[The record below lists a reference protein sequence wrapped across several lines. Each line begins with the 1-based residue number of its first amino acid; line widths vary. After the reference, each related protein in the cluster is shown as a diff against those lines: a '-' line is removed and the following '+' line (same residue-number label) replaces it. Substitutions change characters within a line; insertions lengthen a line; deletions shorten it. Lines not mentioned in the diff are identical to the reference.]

1 MGIPSRGIHGLR
13 EAGLSMSTAVIQV
26 PFEIVQKWQ
35 EIVNIIAE
43 IIHVPS
49 ALVMK
54 AEPPNIKVFVSSES
68 NGNPYERD
76 ELAPLNTGLYCE
88 TVMKTRQSLLVPDA
102 LRDEEW
108 KSNPDIKLGMISY
121 LGFPVTW
128 PDGQI
133 FGTICVLDKKENS
146 YSELYRK
153 FVLQCRDVLQADL
166 RTLAR
171 LSGEL
176 TRSEAYLEEA
186 QRLSHTGSFGWRV
199 STGEIVWSKES
210 FRIFGYDQSLA
221 VTLDM
226 VLQRAHPEDRALT
239 QTTLDRASRDG
250 KDFDYEYR
258 LLMPDGSIK
267 HVHVAAHAVGDQADQ
282 LEFIGAVMDVT
293 EARRVEEQMHQAR
306 ADLAHVAR
314 VTTLGE
320 LTAAIAHEI
329 NQPLT
334 TLVTQ
339 GRACLRW
346 LAHEPPNLGEGR
358 SSVEAMIDSGIRAAE
373 VISRLR
379 AMMKK
384 SAPHRDLLNIN
395 DAILAV
401 IALVGP
407 EAQRNRVL
415 LRTELSNDLPLV
427 LGDRIQLQQVILN
440 LIMNA
445 IEAMRGIDQ
454 TQRKVLVVSRKDESK
469 GALVEVQDSGAG
481 LEGLALD
488 RLFDAFYTT
497 KPDGL
502 GIGLA
507 VSRTI
512 IESHGGKLRALP
524 SVPRGAV
531 FQFQL
536 PTNGEV
542 IEQPL

>member
-1 MGIPSRGIHGLR
+1 
-13 EAGLSMSTAVIQV
+13 MS
-26 PFEIVQKWQ
+26 
-35 EIVNIIAE
+35 
-43 IIHVPS
+43 HV
-49 ALVMK
+49 V
-54 AEPPNIKVFVSSES
+54 
-68 NGNPYERD
+68 
-76 ELAPLNTGLYCE
+76 
-88 TVMKTRQSLLVPDA
+88 
-102 LRDEEW
+102 
-108 KSNPDIKLGMISY
+108 
-121 LGFPVTW
+121 
-128 PDGQI
+128 
-133 FGTICVLDKKENS
+133 
-146 YSELYRK
+146 
-153 FVLQCRDVLQADL
+153 
-166 RTLAR
+166 
-171 LSGEL
+171 
-176 TRSEAYLEEA
+176 
-186 QRLSHTGSFGWRV
+186 
-199 STGEIVWSKES
+199 
-210 FRIFGYDQSLA
+210 
-221 VTLDM
+221 
-226 VLQRAHPEDRALT
+226 
-239 QTTLDRASRDG
+239 
-250 KDFDYEYR
+250 
-258 LLMPDGSIK
+258 
-267 HVHVAAHAVGDQADQ
+267 AHAVRDQADQ

-329 NQPLT
+329 NQPLAA
-334 TLVTQ
+334 LVTQ
-339 GRACLRW
+339 GRACSRW

-358 SSVEAMIDSGIRAAE
+358 RSVEAMIDSGVRAAE

-379 AMMKK
+379 AMMTK
-384 SAPHRDLLNIN
+384 SPPHRDLLNIN

-401 IALVGP
+401 IALVGA

-427 LGDRIQLQQVILN
+427 LGDPIQLQQVILN

-497 KPDGL
+497 KPDGV

-512 IESHGGKLRALP
+512 IESHGGQLRALP
-524 SVPRGAV
+524 NVPKGAV

-536 PTNGEV
+536 PT
-542 IEQPL
+542 QA

>member
-1 MGIPSRGIHGLR
+1 M
-13 EAGLSMSTAVIQV
+13 
-26 PFEIVQKWQ
+26 
-35 EIVNIIAE
+35 
-43 IIHVPS
+43 
-49 ALVMK
+49 
-54 AEPPNIKVFVSSES
+54 
-68 NGNPYERD
+68 
-76 ELAPLNTGLYCE
+76 
-88 TVMKTRQSLLVPDA
+88 
-102 LRDEEW
+102 
-108 KSNPDIKLGMISY
+108 NPDIKLGMISY

-146 YSELYRK
+146 YSELDRK

-166 RTLAR
+166 RALAR

-176 TRSEAYLEEA
+176 IRSEAYLEEA

-210 FRIFGYDQSLA
+210 FRIFGYGQSLA

-226 VLQRAHPEDRALT
+226 VLQRAHPEDRALV

-250 KDFDYEYR
+250 KDFDYDYR
-258 LLMPDGSIK
+258 LLMPDGAIK
-267 HVHVAAHAVGDQADQ
+267 HVHVVAHAVGDQADQ
-282 LEFIGAVMDVT
+282 LEFIGAVMDIT

-306 ADLAHVAR
+306 ADLAHVAG

-329 NQPLT
+329 NQPLAA
-334 TLVTQ
+334 LVTRGQ
-339 GRACLRW
+339 ACLRW
-346 LAHEPPNLGEGR
+346 LAHEPPNLAEGR
-358 SSVEAMIDSGIRAAE
+358 SSVEATINSGIRAAE

-384 SAPHRDLLNIN
+384 SPPHRDMLNIN
-395 DAILAV
+395 DAISAV
-401 IALVGP
+401 IALVGA

-415 LRTELSNDLPLV
+415 LQTELSNDMPLV

-454 TQRKVLVVSRKDESK
+454 TRRKVLVVSRKDESK

-481 LEGLALD
+481 LAGLALD

-497 KPDGL
+497 KPDGM

-512 IESHGGKLRALP
+512 IESHGGQLRALP
-524 SVPRGAV
+524 NVPDGAV

-536 PTNGEV
+536 PTSGEV

>member
-1 MGIPSRGIHGLR
+1 
-13 EAGLSMSTAVIQV
+13 MSTEVIQV
-26 PFEIVQKWQ
+26 PSEIVEKWQ
-35 EIVNIIAE
+35 DIVNIIAE
-43 IIHVPS
+43 IVHVPS

-54 AEPPNIKVFVSSES
+54 VESPNIKVFVSSES
-68 NGNPYERD
+68 SGNPYERD

-133 FGTICVLDKKENS
+133 FGTICVLDRKGNS

-153 FVLQCRDVLQADL
+153 FVLQCRDVLEADL
-166 RTLAR
+166 SALAR

-176 TRSEAYLEEA
+176 SRSEAYLEEA
-186 QRLSHTGSFGWRV
+186 QSLSHTGSFGWRV
-199 STGEIVWSKES
+199 STGEIVWSKET
-210 FRIFGYDQSLA
+210 FRIFEYDRSAA
-221 VTLDM
+221 VTLNM
-226 VLQRAHPEDRALT
+226 VIQRVHPDDLIRV
-239 QTTLDRASRDG
+239 QSTLEQASKDG

-258 LLMPDGSIK
+258 LLMPDSSIK
-267 HVHVAAHAVGDQADQ
+267 HVHVVAHAVRDKADQ

-293 EARRVEEQMHQAR
+293 KARRIEDQMHQAR
-306 ADLAHVAR
+306 AELAHVAR
-314 VTTLGE
+314 VSTLGE

-329 NQPLT
+329 NQPLSAV
-334 TLVTQ
+334 VTG
-339 GRACLRW
+339 GRACLNW
-346 LAHEPPNLGEGR
+346 LNREPPNLEEVR
-358 SSVEAMIDSGIRAAE
+358 SSVAAIIDSGKRAGE
-373 VISRLR
+373 VINRLR

-384 SAPHRDLLNIN
+384 SPTHRDFLNIN

-401 IALVGP
+401 IPLVSA

-427 LGDRIQLQQVILN
+427 LGDRIQLRQVILN

-445 IEAMRGIDQ
+445 IEAMRGIDE
-454 TQRKVLVVSRKDESK
+454 TQRNVSIVSKKDGPKS
-469 GALVEVQDSGAG
+469 ALVEVRDTRTG
-481 LEGLALD
+481 LEELALD
-488 RLFDAFYTT
+488 QLFRPFYTT
-497 KPDGL
+497 KPDGM

-512 IESHGGKLRALP
+512 IESHGGELRALP
-524 SVPRGAV
+524 NEPNGAV
-531 FQFQL
+531 FQFRL
-536 PTNGEV
+536 STNDKV
-542 IEQPL
+542 IE

>member
-1 MGIPSRGIHGLR
+1 
-13 EAGLSMSTAVIQV
+13 MSTAAIQV

-35 EIVNIIAE
+35 EIVDIIAE

-54 AEPPNIKVFVSSES
+54 VEPPNIKVFVSSES

-133 FGTICVLDKKENS
+133 FGTICVLDRKENS

-153 FVLQCRDVLQADL
+153 FVLQCRDLLEADL
-166 RTLAR
+166 KAVAR

-199 STGEIVWSKES
+199 STGEIVWSKET
-210 FRIFGYDQSLA
+210 FRIFGYDPSLA

-226 VLQRAHPEDRALT
+226 VIQRVHPDDRALVQET
-239 QTTLDRASRDG
+239 AERASRDA
-250 KDFDYEYR
+250 KNFDYEYR
-258 LLMPDGSIK
+258 LLMPDGSIR
-267 HVHVAAHAVGDQADQ
+267 HVHVVAHAVQDRTDGLD
-282 LEFIGAVMDVT
+282 FIGAVMDVT
-293 EARRVEEQMHQAR
+293 EARRVEDQMHQAR
-306 ADLAHVAR
+306 AELTHVAR

-334 TLVTQ
+334 AIVANGQ
-339 GRACLRW
+339 ACLRW
-346 LAHEPPNLGEGR
+346 LAHEPPNLEEGR
-358 SSVEAMIDSGIRAAE
+358 TVVKQMVDSAVRAAE

-384 SAPHRDLLNIN
+384 SPLHKELLNIN
-395 DAILAV
+395 DAISAV
-401 IALVGP
+401 IALVAA
-407 EAQRNRVL
+407 EVQRNRVV
-415 LRTELSNDLPLV
+415 LRTELSHDLPPV

-445 IEAMRGIDQ
+445 IEAMKGIDQ
-454 TQRKVLVVSRKDESK
+454 TQRELIVVSRKDGFK
-469 GALVEVQDSGAG
+469 RVLVEVQDSGTG

-497 KPDGL
+497 KPDGM

-512 IESHGGKLRALP
+512 IEAHSGELLASPR
-524 SVPRGAV
+524 VPKGAA
-531 FQFQL
+531 FQFWL
-536 PTNGEV
+536 PANDAV
-542 IEQPL
+542 IE

>member
-1 MGIPSRGIHGLR
+1 
-13 EAGLSMSTAVIQV
+13 MSTEAIQV
-26 PFEIVQKWQ
+26 PSEIVEKWQ

-43 IIHVPS
+43 IVHVPS

-54 AEPPNIKVFVSSES
+54 VEPPNIKVFVSSES
-68 NGNPYERD
+68 NGNPYESN

-153 FVLQCRDVLQADL
+153 FVLQCRDVLEADL
-166 RTLAR
+166 RALAR
-171 LSGEL
+171 LGGEL

-210 FRIFGYDQSLA
+210 FRIFGYNESTA

-226 VLQRAHPEDRALT
+226 VIQRVHPDDFVRVRG
-239 QTTLDRASRDG
+239 TLDRASRSG
-250 KDFDYEYR
+250 KDFDHECR

-267 HVHVAAHAVGDQADQ
+267 HVHVVAHALRDKADQ

-293 EARRVEEQMHQAR
+293 GARRVEDQVHQAR
-306 ADLAHVAR
+306 AELAHVAR

-329 NQPLT
+329 NQPLSAV
-334 TLVTQ
+334 VTR
-339 GRACLRW
+339 GHACLNW
-346 LAHEPPNLGEGR
+346 LNREPPNLEKVR
-358 SSVEAMIDSGIRAAE
+358 SLVAAIIDSGNRAGE
-373 VISRLR
+373 VINRLR
-379 AMMKK
+379 AMMTK
-384 SAPHRDLLNIN
+384 SPTHRDLLNIN

-401 IALVGP
+401 IPLVSA

-445 IEAMRGIDQ
+445 IEAMRGIDE
-454 TQRKVLVVSRKDESK
+454 TQRTVLVVSKKDGSK
-469 GALVEVQDSGAG
+469 SALVEVRDTGTG
-481 LEGLALD
+481 LEELARD
-488 RLFDAFYTT
+488 QLFHPFYTT
-497 KPDGL
+497 KPDGM

-512 IESHGGKLRALP
+512 IESHGGQLRALP
-524 SVPRGAV
+524 NIPSGAV
-531 FQFQL
+531 FQFRL
-536 PTNGEV
+536 STNDEV
-542 IEQPL
+542 IE

>member
-1 MGIPSRGIHGLR
+1 
-13 EAGLSMSTAVIQV
+13 MSTALVQV

-43 IIHVPS
+43 IVHVPS

-54 AEPPNIKVFVSSES
+54 VEPPNIKVFLSSES

-102 LRDEEW
+102 LRDEAW

-166 RTLAR
+166 RSLAR

-186 QRLSHTGSFGWRV
+186 QRLSHTGSFGWRI

-210 FRIFGYDQSLA
+210 FRIFGFDQSLA

-226 VLQRAHPEDRALT
+226 VLERVHPEDRDLV
-239 QTTLDRASRDG
+239 QTTLGRASRDR

-267 HVHVAAHAVGDQADQ
+267 HVNVAAHSVGDQADQ

-329 NQPLT
+329 NQPLSA
-334 TLVTQ
+334 LVTQ
-339 GRACLRW
+339 GSACLRW
-346 LAHEPPNLGEGR
+346 LAQEPPNLGEGR
-358 SSVEAMIDSGIRAAE
+358 SSVEAMINSGIRAAE
-373 VISRLR
+373 VVTRLR

-384 SAPHRDLLNIN
+384 SPLHKDLLNIN

-401 IALVGP
+401 IALVGA

-445 IEAMRGIDQ
+445 IEAMKGIDQ
-454 TQRKVLVVSRKDESK
+454 TQRKVLVVSRKDEPN

-497 KPDGL
+497 KPDGM

-507 VSRTI
+507 VSRRI
-512 IESHGGKLRALP
+512 IESHGGQLRALP
-524 SVPRGAV
+524 NVPKGAV
-531 FQFQL
+531 FRFQL

-542 IEQPL
+542 IEQPV

>member
-1 MGIPSRGIHGLR
+1 
-13 EAGLSMSTAVIQV
+13 MSTAVIQV
-26 PFEIVQKWQ
+26 PFEILQKWQ

-43 IIHVPS
+43 MIHVPS
-49 ALVMK
+49 ALIMK
-54 AEPPNIKVFVSSES
+54 VEPPNIKVFVSSES

-102 LRDEEW
+102 LRDDEW
-108 KSNPDIKLGMISY
+108 KSNPDTKLGMISY

-153 FVLQCRDVLQADL
+153 FLLQCRDVLQADL
-166 RTLAR
+166 RALAR

-176 TRSEAYLEEA
+176 ARSEAYLEEA
-186 QRLSHTGSFGWRV
+186 QRLSHTGSFGWKV

-210 FRIFGYDQSLA
+210 YRIFGYDQSLA

-226 VLQRAHPEDRALT
+226 VLQRAHPEDRAPV

-258 LLMPDGSIK
+258 LLMPDDSIK
-267 HVHVAAHAVGDQADQ
+267 HVHIVAHAAGDQSDQ
-282 LEFIGAVMDVT
+282 REFIGAVMDVT
-293 EARRVEEQMHQAR
+293 EARRVEEQVHRAR

-314 VTTLGE
+314 VTMLGE

-334 TLVTQ
+334 ALVTQ
-339 GRACLRW
+339 GSACLRW
-346 LAHEPPNLGEGR
+346 LTREPPNLGKGR
-358 SSVEAMIDSGIRAAE
+358 SLVEAMINSGMRAAE
-373 VISRLR
+373 VISGLR
-379 AMMKK
+379 AMIKK
-384 SAPHRDLLNIN
+384 SPPHRDLLNIN

-401 IALVGP
+401 IALVGT

-415 LRTELSNDLPLV
+415 LQTELPNDLPLV

-445 IEAMRGIDQ
+445 IEAMSEIDQ

-469 GALVEVQDSGAG
+469 GVLVEVQDLGAG
-481 LEGLALD
+481 LEGVALD

-497 KPDGL
+497 KPDGM

-512 IESHGGKLRALP
+512 IESHGGQLRALP
-524 SVPRGAV
+524 NVPKGAV